1 MALSGGDA
9 AGARCW
15 AGMDLG
21 FREDGRGHREGRYCI
36 HLRLRGRSCF
46 VMAADV
52 VFRGGGR
59 AGQEGG
65 ERRGSRVLGGGYG
78 RDGRNRKLIGDSVCV
93 LHY

>member
-46 VMAADV
+46 VMAADA
-52 VFRGGGR
+52 VFRGGG
-59 AGQEGG
+59 AGGAG
-65 ERRGSRVLGGGYG
+65 RRGATRQSGVRRRV
-78 RDGRNRKLIGDSVCV
+78 R
-93 LHY
+93 

>member
-46 VMAADV
+46 VMAADA
-52 VFRGGGR
+52 VFRGGGGGR
-59 AGQEGG
+59 GRKEGSDAAVG
-65 ERRGSRVLGGGYG
+65 
-78 RDGRNRKLIGDSVCV
+78 C
-93 LHY
+93 